1 MQLSTVWGLA
11 SLLGTFGLWMNN
23 SKTRF
28 ALENEVATN
37 KAITKLTP
45 CFFCSTD
52 ISCKHRRWSSLT
64 SETSRDL
71 WGLNQWNPH
80 FGMVT
85 KPAAEASFF
94 LPSGRTS
101 RYLCVDQ
108 ACILNHF
115 YITFVNIPIHILL
128 QFWMWLP
135 KVSVTLES
143 LNSIATSGQI
153 CTFPRKPYSSNE
165 TCAIVYTTCTYIV

>member
-1 MQLSTVWGLA
+1 MK
-11 SLLGTFGLWMNN
+11 LLPTKESPN
-23 SKTRF
+23 SRHAF
-28 ALENEVATN
+28 SVPQ
-37 KAITKLTP
+37 ISVV
-45 CFFCSTD
+45 STD
-52 ISCKHRRWSSLT
+52 DDLAWLLRQVTTFEVWT
-64 SETSRDL
+64 SEA
-71 WGLNQWNPH
+71 PH

-143 LNSIATSGQI
+143 LDSIATSGQI